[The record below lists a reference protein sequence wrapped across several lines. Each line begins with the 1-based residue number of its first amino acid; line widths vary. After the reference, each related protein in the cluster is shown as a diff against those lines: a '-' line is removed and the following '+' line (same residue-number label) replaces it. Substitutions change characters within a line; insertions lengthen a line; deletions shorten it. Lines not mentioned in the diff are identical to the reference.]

1 MINLTRSLSVSFG
14 KYAGRFTIGIDML
27 IEQKS
32 VYYHLFPYQEFQQW
46 GIDEEKYFYGY
57 SFGLGPLLLV
67 CWN

>member
-32 VYYHLFPYQEFQQW
+32 VYYHFFPYEEQRQW
-46 GIDEEKYFYGY
+46 GFLDERHYAGQ